1 MNAKDEQQYA
11 PQGTASTS
19 AAGGASSASGM
30 VAQHSATPAL
40 LAAKEEAEGS
50 VSEDEDKHV

>member
-11 PQGTASTS
+11 PQGTASS